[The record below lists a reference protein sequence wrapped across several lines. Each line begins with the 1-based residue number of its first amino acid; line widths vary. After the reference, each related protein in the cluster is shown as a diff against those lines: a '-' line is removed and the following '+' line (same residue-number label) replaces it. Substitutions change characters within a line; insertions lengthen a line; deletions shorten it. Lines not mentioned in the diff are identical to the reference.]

1 MKKGISKAMTLLLT
15 LTMILSLAA
24 CGNKANNDADK
35 ETGSDKAKTSV
46 DETNQ
51 EDKAKNKSSEPV
63 EISYATF
70 MVGSHASATAEEEVI
85 NAFNKKYEGIYKVV
99 VEELPSDNAF
109 VDKMKILASSQ
120 TLPDVLIGKNGI
132 RELAIENGQ
141 AVNIKPFLDEDA
153 DWMKLVGEDAMNY
166 NMEEDGSVYSISN
179 QRQIIG
185 YFYNKDMFAAAG
197 ITPAKTWDEFMSNN
211 AKLKQAGFTP
221 LALMTG
227 ENAWTTNLWL
237 AAMIGTDGAEGNTFM
252 NTSYPTNYS
261 TSSVIKGLDML
272 RTCLK
277 EYTTPDAVGALY
289 ANAANNF
296 EQGNVAIIA
305 NGPWMCPDFTD
316 ETKSMPGLGEKV
328 GVALYPEDGLISQ
341 FEVGYILC
349 TSKKSEEEQK
359 GALEFL
365 KFKTGAYAQSVFL
378 EKAGVLPLTDNIKLS
393 DEYKAANPILAEL
406 IELSGSAKY
415 TFENIDNTA
424 FTAIID
430 ETAARYPELAYDEI
444 TPEDFADQLT
454 KVAGQS
460 KK

>member
-1 MKKGISKAMTLLLT
+1 MKKGFSKTIALLLT
-15 LTMILSLAA
+15 LTMILSMAA
-24 CGNKANNDADK
+24 CGNKASNDVDK
-35 ETGSDKAKTSV
+35 ETSTNKTETDKA
-46 DETNQ
+46 
-51 EDKAKNKSSEPV
+51 DKVEEASTEPV

-70 MVGSHASATAEEEVI
+70 MVGSHASAAAEEEVI
-85 NAFNKKYEGIYKVV
+85 NAFNEKYEGKYKVV

-132 RELAIENGQ
+132 RELAIENEQ
-141 AVNIKPFLDEDA
+141 AVDIKPFLQEDA
-153 DWMKLVGEDAMNY
+153 EWMKLVGEDAMNY
-166 NMEEDGSVYSISN
+166 NMEEDGSVYSIAN

-185 YFYNKDMFAAAG
+185 YFYNKEMFATAG
-197 ITPAKTWDEFMSNN
+197 VTPAKTWDEFMSNN
-211 AKLKQAGFTP
+211 AKLKEAGFTP

-237 AAMIGTDGAEGNTFM
+237 AAMIGTDGAEGNAFM
-252 NTSYPTNYS
+252 NTGYPTNYS
-261 TSSVIKGLDML
+261 NSSVIKGLEML
-272 RTCLK
+272 KTCLK

-296 EQGNVAIIA
+296 EQGNVAMIA

-316 ETKSMPGLGEKV
+316 ETKSMPGFGDKV
-328 GVALYPEDGLISQ
+328 GVALYPEDGLVAQ

-349 TSKKSEEEQK
+349 TNGKSEEEQK

-365 KFKTGAYAQSVFL
+365 KFKTGEYAQSVFL
-378 EKAGVLPLTDNIKLS
+378 EKAGVLPLTDNIELS
-393 DEYKAANPILAEL
+393 AEYKAANPVLAEL

-424 FTAIID
+424 FSAIVD
-430 ETAARYPELAYDEI
+430 ETSVRYPELAYDEI
-444 TPEDFADQLT
+444 TPEEFANILT
-454 KVAGQS
+454 KVAEMS
-460 KK
+460 KQ

>member
-1 MKKGISKAMTLLLT
+1 MKKGSSKAIALLLA
-15 LTMILSLAA
+15 LTMTMSLSA
-24 CGNKANNDADK
+24 CSNKASNDADK
-35 ETGSDKAKTSV
+35 ETSTSNTETENTAKDTAE
-46 DETNQ
+46 ET
-51 EDKAKNKSSEPV
+51 SSEPI

-70 MVGSHASATAEEEVI
+70 MVGSHSSAAAEEEVI
-85 NAFNKKYEGIYKVV
+85 NAFNEKYEGKYKVV

-109 VDKMKILASSQ
+109 VDKMKVLASSQ
-120 TLPDVLIGKNGI
+120 SLPDVLIGKNGI

-141 AVNIKPFLDEDA
+141 AVNIKPYLEEDA
-153 DWMKLVGEDAMNY
+153 EWMKLVGEDAMNY

-185 YFYNKDMFAAAG
+185 YFYNKEMFATAG

-211 AKLKQAGFTP
+211 AKLKEAGFTP

-261 TSSVIKGLDML
+261 NSSVIKGLEML
-272 RTCLK
+272 KTCLK
-277 EYTTPDAVGALY
+277 DYTTPDAVGALY

-296 EQGNVAIIA
+296 EQGNVAMIA

-316 ETKSMPGLGEKV
+316 ETKSMPGFGDKV
-328 GVALYPEDGLISQ
+328 GVALYPEDGLVSQ

-349 TSKKSEEEQK
+349 TNGKSEEEQK
-359 GALEFL
+359 AALEFL
-365 KFKTGAYAQSVFL
+365 KFKTGEYAQSVFL
-378 EKAGVLPLTDNIKLS
+378 EKAGVLPLTDNIELS
-393 DEYKAANPILAEL
+393 AEYKAANPILAEL

-424 FTAIID
+424 FTAIVD
-430 ETAARYPELAYDEI
+430 ETAVRYPELAYDEI
-444 TPEDFADQLT
+444 TPQEFADQLT
-454 KVAGQS
+454 KVAEQS
-460 KK
+460 KQ